1 MINIVTNVEIPEL
14 ITEDLMIRAAQVV
27 LEQEERADSDMSVV
41 IDNDEKLRE
50 LNHSYLGIDSP
61 TDVLSFAADELDPD
75 TGNIYLGDVII
86 SIQRATDQADASNET
101 LLDEIQLLIVHG
113 TLHLIGYDH
122 SDSPEK
128 KKMWDA
134 QQNALDVLGCKI
146 THLPE

>member
-27 LEQEERADSDMSVV
+27 LEQEERADSDLSVV
-41 IDNDEKLRE
+41 IDDDEKLRE

-61 TDVLSFAADELDPD
+61 TDVLSFAADEVDPD
-75 TGNIYLGDVII
+75 TGKIYLGDVII
-86 SIQRATDQADASNET
+86 SIQRAAEQADASSEM
-101 LLDEIQLLIVHG
+101 LSDEIQLLIVHG

-122 SDSPEK
+122 SNPAEK

-134 QQNALDVLGCKI
+134 QQAALNVMGCKI

>member
-27 LEQEERADSDMSVV
+27 LEQEERADSDLSVV
-41 IDNDEKLRE
+41 IDDDEKLRE

-75 TGNIYLGDVII
+75 TGKIYLGDVII
-86 SIQRATDQADASNET
+86 SIQRAAEQADASSEM
-101 LLDEIQLLIVHG
+101 LSDEIQLLIVHG

-122 SDSPEK
+122 SNPAEK

-134 QQNALDVLGCKI
+134 QQAALNVMGCKI